1 MQKLIK
7 RGGTPNIQQQTRAIH
22 IVRAEPQKSQMIKRN
37 HRFIFCKGSHTVV
50 FDDLARRPLIAM
62 ASSSDT
68 LRISARACIC
78 QEPSP
83 EVSAVLVFDFL
94 P

>member
-7 RGGTPNIQQQTRAIH
+7 REETPNIQQQTRAIH

-37 HRFIFCKGSHTVV
+37 HRFIFCKGSHTMV
-50 FDDLARRPLIAM
+50 FGDLTRRPLVAI
-62 ASSSDT
+62 SSSDT
-68 LRISARACIC
+68 LRISALAYIC

-83 EVSAVLVFDFL
+83 AASAVLVFDSL

>member
-7 RGGTPNIQQQTRAIH
+7 REETPNIQQQTRAIH

-37 HRFIFCKGSHTVV
+37 HRFIFCKGSHTIV
-50 FDDLARRPLIAM
+50 FDGLARRPLIAM

-68 LRISARACIC
+68 LRISVLAYIC
-78 QEPSP
+78 QASSP
-83 EVSAVLVFDFL
+83 AVSVALVFDSL